1 MKKKLLLSGLM
12 LTILLASCA
21 STGSSSS
28 SLTGSSSASED
39 SSSSS
44 SLSDSSSSSSSESTS
59 SSEMKDGRVQT
70 YYYQPNQSD
79 FNGAQYNTTAGVT
92 DPILGLSWE
101 YDKFAFLGQSDDGI
115 QIGSNA
121 APQVDPWTIKTTFP
135 GEVQLQSF
143 TLSIKSPR
151 AATFKVEADDY
162 IYEADMT
169 VGDKVEQYTVENIN
183 KPTTTFS
190 LTLQGTTKAIYFYS
204 LEMTLFVPDEL
215 GLDFDGDS
223 TLTPVVPGENGVL
236 ETNYPAISKEEYY
249 KDIDFDVDDLTLENS
264 LSALISDMTRISY
277 GDDTYAI
284 LYTDE
289 SIEKPGTI
297 YGVYDGDLL
306 KAENTGLWNKE
317 HIWPCSR
324 MNLADRPGGE
334 DKNQGTDLHN
344 LRVSCQSSNGKHG
357 NLFFDEANVE
367 TTFFPNIPS
376 NGSHNHAFEGD
387 FRGDVARIC
396 FYMALRYTFLQLID
410 ETDSTDSVSMGK
422 LSTLLKWNEEDPVD
436 AFETQRNNRIYEYQG
451 NRNPFIDYP
460 ELAGR
465 IYA

>member
-1 MKKKLLLSGLM
+1 M
-12 LTILLASCA
+12 LTILLASCN

-28 SLTGSSSASED
+28 FLTGSSSTRED

-44 SLSDSSSSSSSESTS
+44 SLSDSSFESSSSSSSSLNTS
-59 SSEMKDGRVQT
+59 SNEDKEGRVQT
-70 YYYQPNQSD
+70 YFYQPNQSD
-79 FNGAQYNTTAGVT
+79 FNGAQYGTTAGVT
-92 DPILGLSWE
+92 DPVLGLSWE

-121 APQVDPWTIKTTFP
+121 SPQVEPWTIKTIFP
-135 GEVQLQSF
+135 GEVELQSF
-143 TLSIKSPR
+143 TLSMKSPR

-162 IYEADMT
+162 VYEADMT

-190 LTLQGTTKAIYFYS
+190 ITLQGTTKAIYFYS

-236 ETNYPAISKEEYY
+236 GTNYPAISKEKYY
-249 KDIDFDVDDLTLENS
+249 KDINFDVDDLTLENS
-264 LSALISDMTRISY
+264 LSTLISDMTRISY

-289 SIEKPGTI
+289 STQKPGTI

-317 HIWPCSR
+317 HI
-324 MNLADRPGGE
+324 
-334 DKNQGTDLHN
+334 
-344 LRVSCQSSNGKHG
+344 
-357 NLFFDEANVE
+357 
-367 TTFFPNIPS
+367 
-376 NGSHNHAFEGD
+376 
-387 FRGDVARIC
+387 
-396 FYMALRYTFLQLID
+396 
-410 ETDSTDSVSMGK
+410 
-422 LSTLLKWNEEDPVD
+422 
-436 AFETQRNNRIYEYQG
+436 
-451 NRNPFIDYP
+451 
-460 ELAGR
+460 
-465 IYA
+465 